1 MLAVVYDEKYGVC
14 QPDGLIPAWICQY
27 FYNHHDEIMSTG
39 FKLILNVSQYQFIDD
54 LILFLNEVPEY
65 YAHTKFFYHERE
77 CYKLKRNWN
86 KHDFLPFKF
95 RDELDK
101 AKYRYGMMPDKI
113 TTYACNVRKTYVE
126 ETGRYLYELILSS

>member
-1 MLAVVYDEKYGVC
+1 MLEVVYDEKYGVC
-14 QPDGLIPAWICQY
+14 QPDGLIPDWICQY
-27 FYNHHDEIMSTG
+27 FYHHHDEIMSDG
-39 FKLILNVSQYQFIDD
+39 FKLILYVAQYQFIDD
-54 LILFLNEVPEY
+54 LILFLTEIPEY
-65 YAHTKFFYHERE
+65 YAHTKFFYHDKE
-77 CYKLKRNWN
+77 CYKLKRNW
-86 KHDFLPFKF
+86 KKPDFQPFKF